1 MVRIRENMEFDEEF
15 AEEQDKEWKSIVWW
29 RNKCAA
35 VKARDTHERL
45 NEDFLDKTVT
55 HSNLEVLLRKHQLSD
70 FDIIDRMKDL
80 SYIVFSETLKRFL
93 KLTHILTFTSE

>member
-1 MVRIRENMEFDEEF
+1 MVRLRENMEFDEEF

-45 NEDFLDKTVT
+45 NEEFLDKTVT
-55 HSNLEVLLRKHQLSD
+55 QLERNFNIKFSRRTEGKV
-70 FDIIDRMKDL
+70 
-80 SYIVFSETLKRFL
+80 SYIIR
-93 KLTHILTFTSE
+93 KLNNRN